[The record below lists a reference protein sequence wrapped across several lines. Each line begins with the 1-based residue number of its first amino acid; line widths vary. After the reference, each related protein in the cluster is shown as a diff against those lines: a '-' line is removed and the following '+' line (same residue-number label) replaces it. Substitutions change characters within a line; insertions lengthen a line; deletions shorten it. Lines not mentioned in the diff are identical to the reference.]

1 MSTTTVESAS
11 WFARMKQSVGGVV
24 FGFGL
29 MLAMLVLLFTNEGR
43 AVKTARGL
51 EQGIGAVVPASA
63 QKVDPDME
71 GKLVYLAGQ
80 TTAPAPVVDP
90 QTGVQAP
97 ALRLARK
104 VEMYQWVESSTSK
117 KEVALGG
124 TETTTTQYD
133 YAPQWQGQQQDS
145 SRFKQAEGHVNPV
158 MALGNGTYTAD
169 GVQLGNW
176 SIDAPVLAQLPTSQA
191 LAAPQVDVP
200 TLQAMLRTTLPVNV
214 VDGVVVVSANPQQPS
229 VGDYRI
235 TYELA
240 PVQAISVVGR
250 QADNSL
256 RPWKSSTGTE
266 LLLVNPGEVPAQQ
279 MFDQAISA
287 NTMMTW
293 IWRMV
298 GTVLMI
304 VAFSSILGPLSVAGS
319 VLPLLGRVLA
329 MGTGLIAFGLGLGVS
344 VLTMGVAWF
353 VYRPLLSL
361 AIIAVGVAAV
371 AGVVMLIRRRKVA
384 AGLPPATAAQGS

>member
-1 MSTTTVESAS
+1 M
-11 WFARMKQSVGGVV
+11 
-24 FGFGL
+24 
-29 MLAMLVLLFTNEGR
+29 
-43 AVKTARGL
+43 
-51 EQGIGAVVPASA
+51 
-63 QKVDPDME
+63 
-71 GKLVYLAGQ
+71 
-80 TTAPAPVVDP
+80 
-90 QTGVQAP
+90 QAP

-214 VDGVVVVSANPQQPS
+214 VDGVVVSANPQQPS

-250 QADNSL
+250 QAGNSL